1 MDMNEIESEATAGR
15 GSEEELVARLK
26 AGDRGALREAYE
38 RHAGRLLNLAWRILL
53 DREDA
58 EDLVQDLFAGL
69 SGRLAGFRGES
80 GLGTWL
86 HRVLTNDALAL
97 ARSRGRRRS
106 LLERFLAPESGREE
120 RRDPAD
126 ARDAEDVVREL
137 LGKFDPETR
146 AILWMR
152 EAEELDV
159 KSVAEALGLPEG
171 TVKSRLSRAKAKAL
185 RHLKEAGHGRIED
198 LV

>member
-1 MDMNEIESEATAGR
+1 MDGFGTGSADGRCSEA
-15 GSEEELVARLK
+15 ELVGRLR
-26 AGDRGALREAYE
+26 AGDREALREAYE

-53 DREDA
+53 DRDDA
-58 EDLVQDLFAGL
+58 EDLVQDLFVGL
-69 SGRLAGFRGES
+69 AGRLEGFRGES

-86 HRVLTNDALAL
+86 HRVATNDALAL

-106 LLERFLAPESGREE
+106 LLERFFAPESGREE
-120 RRDPAD
+120 RRDPAG
-126 ARDAEDVVREL
+126 ARDAERAVREL
-137 LGKFDPETR
+137 LGRFDPETR
-146 AILWMR
+146 AIFWMR